1 MNQTNSI
8 IFADSQFEKL
18 VQILKTESFSKFCVL
33 VDSNTS
39 IYCLPILQ
47 KQLLNAKI
55 EIVKLEMIAGEENK
69 QIESCIQ
76 LWTQLSE
83 LEIDRNAVL
92 LNLGGGVVTDLG
104 AFVAATYKR
113 GIHFM
118 NIPTSLLAMVDAAIG
133 GKCGID
139 FDSFKNQIGL
149 FQNADYTFVYPEFL
163 NSLPEIEWNS
173 GKAELIKHALIHDID
188 LWNELRK
195 LEFNKHAAWL
205 PFIER
210 GMKIKHEIVL
220 NDFKES
226 GERKKLNFGHTIGH
240 AIESYCL
247 IKGEPIPHGFAI
259 AAGMLI
265 ESFISLKKDL
275 ISIEQ
280 FYEVE
285 RFLWNNYP
293 KLNFKSTEIQQLVK
307 QDKKNFKGQFQ
318 FSLLKE
324 IGDCVINQDV
334 EIDLIV
340 ESLNYYQSK

>member
-8 IFADSQFEKL
+8 IFTDNQFEKL
-18 VQILKTESFSKFCVL
+18 VQILKSNSFSKVCVL

-39 IYCLPILQ
+39 VYCLPILQ
-47 KQLLNAKI
+47 KRFQEEKI
-55 EIVKLEMIAGEENK
+55 EFEKLEMEAGEENK
-69 QIESCIQ
+69 NLTTCCFIWS
-76 LWTQLSE
+76 QLSE
-83 LEIDRNAVL
+83 FELERKAVII
-92 LNLGGGVVTDLG
+92 NLGGGVVTDLG

-118 NIPTSLLAMVDAAIG
+118 NMPTSLLAMVDAAIG

-139 FDSFKNQIGL
+139 FKSYKNQIGL

-195 LEFNKHAAWL
+195 LEFNKHVAWL

-210 GMKIKHEIVL
+210 GMKIKREIVSI
-220 NDFKES
+220 DFKEA

-240 AIESYCL
+240 AIESVYL
-247 IKGEPIPHGFAI
+247 TKEDPIPHGFAI
-259 AAGMLI
+259 AAGMII
-265 ESFISLKKDL
+265 ESYISLKNAL
-275 ISIEQ
+275 ISESQFHSIEDL
-280 FYEVE
+280 
-285 RFLWNNYP
+285 LWSNYP
-293 KLNFKSTEIQQLVK
+293 KLNFKSTEIQQLIK
-307 QDKKNFKGQFQ
+307 QDKKNFKGQLQ

-334 EIDLIV
+334 EVDLIQ
-340 ESLNYYQSK
+340 EALNYYQSK